1 VAVAAKQQFSTF
13 YDWDQVP
20 VVCTVEEARHVLGV
34 SRETMYRLIR
44 SGEVPSQKVGERRR
58 VILKTVL
65 REYLADVDQWRNEF
79 AEDQFRRVGR
89 FTTRAR
95 TACLAQVSPDC
106 QKGGPGRSILV
117 HSDYGDAWL
126 VRANPALARVLAGE
140 NGISS
145 VCEPCARIVLPE
157 LAAEADRLAEVRRV
171 MREANG
177 SSRSE

>member
-1 VAVAAKQQFSTF
+1 MAAKHQFSTF

-20 VVCTVEEARHVLGV
+20 VVCTVEEARHVLSV

-65 REYLADVDQWRNEF
+65 REYLADVDHRRNEF
-79 AEDQFRRVGR
+79 VEAQLRRVGR

-95 TACLAQVSPDC
+95 VACLAEVSTDC
-106 QKGGPGRSILV
+106 QRGGPGRSILV
-117 HSDYGDAWL
+117 DSDYGDAWL
-126 VRANPALARVLAGE
+126 ARAKPAVARVLAGE
-140 NGISS
+140 DAISS

-171 MREANG
+171 MREVNG
-177 SSRSE
+177 SSPSE